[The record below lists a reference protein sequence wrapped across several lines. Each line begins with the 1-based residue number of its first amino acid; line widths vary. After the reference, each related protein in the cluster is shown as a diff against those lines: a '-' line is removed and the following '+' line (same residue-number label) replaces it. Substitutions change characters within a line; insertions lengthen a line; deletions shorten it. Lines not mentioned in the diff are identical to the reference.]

1 MTDHNHNKSFSRT
14 RRNWQSKL
22 QEVWRGKYHET
33 IIQCGRL
40 ERSQI
45 ASPYLLALH
54 CSTAWRRRAI
64 LLNASQFSASY
75 VSTLAVNMHFSFPY
89 LDKICFATI
98 LFTAHHF
105 RRPPTSG
112 ALSFW
117 LRLEDGL
124 PEWAPHDSSPQD
136 SFFSYTLKIAYH
148 NKQGLLF
155 PSTLFPFCGR
165 NFHRPHPGPFSFFS
179 QPFILSSNVRV
190 NLKKVNLGCTIYGM
204 VVKYYLKLFCLTPF
218 KKSPLQMLTGLF
230 NKASTPPGGTPT
242 SAPRDCRFA
251 EKPTLRKLQHRQ
263 PKSCENFWSYFS
275 LTWTPESKK
284 YFSTSHI
291 HLFQE

>member
-1 MTDHNHNKSFSRT
+1 M
-14 RRNWQSKL
+14 
-22 QEVWRGKYHET
+22 
-33 IIQCGRL
+33 

-45 ASPYLLALH
+45 ASQYP
-54 CSTAWRRRAI
+54 I
-64 LLNASQFSASY
+64 G
-75 VSTLAVNMHFSFPY
+75 STLFDSMKTQSNTLECLSILSLIRAHSCSEY
-89 LDKICFATI
+89 TLQLSLSSHKICFATI

-204 VVKYYLKLFCLTPF
+204 VVKYYLKLFCLNPF

-275 LTWTPESKK
+275 LTWTPESKE